1 MRVNMP
7 VTANEYLLQD
17 GESIVS
23 TTDLQGRI
31 TYINQDFIRASG
43 FTEEELLGSP
53 HNLVRHPDMPVEAFA
68 DLWATLKAG
77 LPWTGMVKNRR
88 KNGDYYW
95 VMANA
100 TPMRQNGTVVGY
112 MSVRVK
118 PTRQQIDAATS
129 IYARLRESKS
139 HGLKLHHG
147 EILKT
152 DLVSRVKRTLQ
163 MTLNTRI
170 NVTVLVTVLSSMLVV
185 AAALLG
191 WSAGFVIAGAVV
203 MLAAIVALAMSLKR
217 SVIDPLRQATE
228 IANSLAS
235 GDLSRKFSSNK
246 TDETGMLLRAL
257 SQMNVNIFA
266 MISDIRTNV
275 LRINTGVTEIAR
287 GNNDLSARTESQ
299 ASSLEETAS
308 SMEEL
313 ASTVKQN
320 ADNARQANQ
329 LVQST
334 SGVAARGGEVIG
346 EAKDR
351 MRLISESATKISD
364 IIGVIDG
371 IAFQTNILA
380 LNAAV
385 EAARAGEQG
394 RGFAVVAAE
403 VRNLA
408 HRSAAAA
415 KEIKG
420 LISDSVERVEAGVVF
435 VDQAGTTMA
444 EIMASVRS
452 VTDIMAEISA
462 ASAEQS
468 TGIDQVNQ
476 AVNDMDEVTQRNA
489 ALVEESA
496 AAAEALKGDVLKL
509 EQAAAIFKLGTALD
523 GTTTE
528 TPRRPEPAASP
539 APRPNKPAATSA
551 PAKSAS
557 SARPKPAAKPAAR
570 ESAEPVAARA
580 AAPAAKS
587 TPPKKVIGPD
597 LSSDEWEEF

>member
-7 VTANEYLLQD
+7 VTATEYLLQD

-43 FTEEELLGSP
+43 FTEEELIGSP

-118 PTRQQIDAATS
+118 PTRQQIEAANS
-129 IYARLRESKS
+129 IYAKLRESKN

-152 DLVSRVKRTLQ
+152 DLVSRIKRTLQ
-163 MTLNTRI
+163 MTLKTRI
-170 NVTVLVTVLSSMLVV
+170 SATVLVTLLSSLLVV
-185 AAALLG
+185 AAELLG
-191 WSAGFVIAGAVV
+191 WSSAFVIAGALITLGAV
-203 MLAAIVALAMSLKR
+203 IALSVSL
-217 SVIDPLRQATE
+217 SNTVLNPLKEATE

-235 GDLSRKFSSNK
+235 GDLSKKFSSSK

-275 LRINTGVTEIAR
+275 NRINMGVTEIAR

-351 MRLISESATKISD
+351 MRLISESANKISD

-403 VRNLA
+403 GRNLA

-496 AAAEALKGDVLKL
+496 AAAEALKGDVLQL

-523 GTTTE
+523 GKASE
-528 TPRRPEPAASP
+528 TAAPRRTEAAASAAP
-539 APRPNKPAATSA
+539 APRPSKPVAKSA
-551 PAKSAS
+551 PA
-557 SARPKPAAKPAAR
+557 AAKPRAAAKTTSR
-570 ESAEPVAARA
+570 DSGKDIPA
-580 AAPAAKS
+580 AAPAAAKS
-587 TPPKKVIGPD
+587 APPKKVIGPD

>member
-1 MRVNMP
+1 MRINMP
-7 VTANEYLLQD
+7 VTLNEYLLQD
-17 GESIVS
+17 GQSILS
-23 TTDLQGRI
+23 TTDLQGKI
-31 TYINQDFIRASG
+31 TYINQDFIEVSG
-43 FTEEELLGSP
+43 FTEAELIGAP
-53 HNLVRHPDMPVEAFA
+53 HNLVRHPDMPSEAFA
-68 DLWATLKAG
+68 DMWATLQAG

-88 KNGDYYW
+88 KNGDFYW
-95 VMANA
+95 VLANA
-100 TPMRQNGTVVGY
+100 TPMRQNGSIVGY

-118 PTRQQIDAATS
+118 PTRQQVEQAS
-129 IYARLRESKS
+129 QIYASLRENKR
-139 HGLKLHHG
+139 HGLKLYRG
-147 EILKT
+147 EALKT
-152 DLVSRVKRTLQ
+152 DVISRVRRAMQ
-163 MTLNTRI
+163 MTLKTR
-170 NVTVLVTVLSSMLVV
+170 VTVTAIAIILAMIVV
-185 AAALLG
+185 MAAALGDLG
-191 WSAGFVIAGAVV
+191 PSLVIGGAMV
-203 MLAAIVALAMSLKR
+203 AIVAAIGLAMSLFV
-217 SVIDPLRQATE
+217 SVIKPLREATD

-235 GDLSRKFSSNK
+235 GDLSHKFSTSK

-257 SQMNVNIFA
+257 NQMNVNIVA
-266 MISDIRTNV
+266 MISDIRTNMNG
-275 LRINTGVTEIAR
+275 INTGVSEIAK

-329 LVQST
+329 LVISA
-334 SGVAARGGEVIG
+334 SSVAARGGEVIG
-346 EAKDR
+346 EARDR
-351 MRLISESATKISD
+351 MRLISESANKISD

-394 RGFAVVAAE
+394 RGFAVVATE

-435 VDQAGTTMA
+435 VDQAGTTMT
-444 EIMASVRS
+444 EIVASVRN

-462 ASAEQS
+462 ASTEQS
-468 TGIDQVNQ
+468 AGIDQVNR
-476 AVNDMDEVTQRNA
+476 AVNEMDEVTQRNA

-496 AAAEALKGDVLKL
+496 AAAEALKRDVLQL
-509 EQAAAIFKLGTALD
+509 ERAASVFKLGHGRDAVLMQQPV
-523 GTTTE
+523 
-528 TPRRPEPAASP
+528 TPRRVLTP
-539 APRPNKPAATSA
+539 APSPRSKEELAPSA
-551 PAKSAS
+551 PAK
-557 SARPKPAAKPAAR
+557 PKTTAIAHDTKTKTKGTTAQ
-570 ESAEPVAARA
+570 
-580 AAPAAKS
+580 AAPASKS
-587 TPPKKVIGPD
+587 AIPKKVIGPD

>member
-7 VTANEYLLQD
+7 VTTNEYLLQD
-17 GESIVS
+17 GESILS

-31 TYINQDFIRASG
+31 TYINQDFIRVSG
-43 FTEEELLGSP
+43 FTEEELIGAP
-53 HNLVRHPDMPVEAFA
+53 HNIVRHPDMPPEAFA
-68 DLWATLKAG
+68 DMWDTLKAG
-77 LPWTGMVKNRR
+77 SPWTGMVKNRR

-100 TPMRQNGTVVGY
+100 TPMRQNGNVVGY

-118 PTRQQIDAATS
+118 PTRQQVENAS
-129 IYARLRESKS
+129 RIYARLRESKH
-139 HGLKLHHG
+139 HGLKLYRG

-152 DLVSRVKRTLQ
+152 DVISRIRRAMQ
-163 MTLNTRI
+163 MTLKTR
-170 NVTVLVTVLSSMLVV
+170 VAATALATVLAMIIVIVATLSG
-185 AAALLG
+185 LG
-191 WSAGFVIAGAVV
+191 STFVIGGALV
-203 MLAAIVALAMSLKR
+203 AIVAAVSLAVSLSA
-217 SVIDPLRQATE
+217 SVIRPLREATD
-228 IANSLAS
+228 IANALAS
-235 GDLSRKFSSNK
+235 GDLSHKFSSAK

-257 SQMNVNIFA
+257 NQMNVNIVA

-275 LRINTGVTEIAR
+275 QRINTGVSEIAK

-329 LVQST
+329 LVISA
-334 SGVAARGGEVIG
+334 SSVAARGGEVIG
-346 EAKDR
+346 EARDR
-351 MRLISESATKISD
+351 MRLISESANKISD

-435 VDQAGTTMA
+435 VDQAGTTMS
-444 EIMASVRS
+444 EIVASVRS

-462 ASAEQS
+462 ASTEQS
-468 TGIDQVNQ
+468 SGIDQVNH

-496 AAAEALKGDVLKL
+496 AAAEDLKSDVLQL
-509 EQAAAIFKLGTALD
+509 ERAASVFKLGSGMDARLEQQAALAK
-523 GTTTE
+523 T
-528 TPRRPEPAASP
+528 
-539 APRPNKPAATSA
+539 KPASNTAAPASKPKAELVQAA
-551 PAKSAS
+551 PAKAKVVAAKTTNIKSRDPIAPSAS
-557 SARPKPAAKPAAR
+557 TPKVVPA
-570 ESAEPVAARA
+570 
-580 AAPAAKS
+580 
-587 TPPKKVIGPD
+587 KKVIGSD

>member
-1 MRVNMP
+1 MRINMP
-7 VTANEYLLQD
+7 VTNNEYFLQD
-17 GESIVS
+17 GQSILS
-23 TTDLQGRI
+23 TTDLQGKI
-31 TYINQDFIRASG
+31 TYINQDFIEVSG
-43 FTEEELLGSP
+43 FTEDELIGSP
-53 HNLVRHPDMPVEAFA
+53 HNLVRHPDMPPEAFA
-68 DLWATLKAG
+68 DMWATLKAG

-95 VMANA
+95 VLANA
-100 TPMRQNGTVVGY
+100 TPMRQNGNVVGY

-118 PTRQQIDAATS
+118 PSRQQVEQAS
-129 IYARLRESKS
+129 QIYARLRENKH
-139 HGLKLHHG
+139 HGLKLHRG

-152 DLVSRVKRTLQ
+152 DFISRVRRAMQ
-163 MTLNTRI
+163 MTLKTQVA
-170 NVTVLVTVLSSMLVV
+170 VTTIAILLAMVV
-185 AAALLG
+185 
-191 WSAGFVIAGAVV
+191 VIAATFNGLDISFVVGGALVAMV
-203 MLAAIVALAMSLKR
+203 AMLSLAVSLSN
-217 SVIDPLRQATE
+217 SVIKPLREATD
-228 IANSLAS
+228 IANALAS
-235 GDLSRKFSSNK
+235 GDLSHKFSASK

-257 SQMNVNIFA
+257 NQMNVNIVA
-266 MISDIRTNV
+266 MITDIRTNMQ
-275 LRINTGVTEIAR
+275 RINTGVNEIAN

-329 LVQST
+329 LVISA
-334 SGVAARGGEVIG
+334 SSVAARGGEVIG
-346 EAKDR
+346 EVRDR
-351 MRLISESATKISD
+351 MRLISESANKISD

-394 RGFAVVAAE
+394 RGFAVVASE

-420 LISDSVERVEAGVVF
+420 LISDSVERVEAGVEF
-435 VDQAGTTMA
+435 VDQAGTTMT
-444 EIMASVRS
+444 EIVASVRN

-462 ASAEQS
+462 ASIEQS
-468 TGIDQVNQ
+468 AGIDQVNH

-496 AAAEALKGDVLKL
+496 AAADALRQDVLQL
-509 EQAAAIFKLGTALD
+509 ERAASVFKLGNGRDTPLERDPRAQAKESAP
-523 GTTTE
+523 E
-528 TPRRPEPAASP
+528 TPPSKVKADVVS
-539 APRPNKPAATSA
+539 
-551 PAKSAS
+551 SAS
-557 SARPKPAAKPAAR
+557 AKQRVSVAKVNAKPAAIPN
-570 ESAEPVAARA
+570 A
-580 AAPAAKS
+580 
-587 TPPKKVIGPD
+587 TPSRSGIHKKVVGSD

>member
-1 MRVNMP
+1 MRTNMP
-7 VTANEYLLQD
+7 VTTNEYLLQD
-17 GESIVS
+17 GQSILS
-23 TTDLQGRI
+23 TTDLQGKI
-31 TYINQDFIRASG
+31 TYINQDFIEVSG
-43 FTEEELLGSP
+43 FTEEELVGAP
-53 HNLVRHPDMPVEAFA
+53 HNLVRHPDMPPEAFA
-68 DLWATLKAG
+68 DMWATLKAG

-95 VMANA
+95 VLANA
-100 TPMRQNGTVVGY
+100 TPMRQNGSVVGY

-118 PTRQQIDAATS
+118 PTRQQVEQAS
-129 IYARLRESKS
+129 RIYASLRENKR
-139 HGLKLHHG
+139 HGLKLYRG
-147 EILKT
+147 EVLKT
-152 DLVSRVKRTLQ
+152 DLISRIRRAMQ
-163 MTLNTRI
+163 MTLKTR
-170 NVTVLVTVLSSMLVV
+170 VTVTTIAIILAMIVV
-185 AAALLG
+185 MAAALSGLG
-191 WSAGFVIAGAVV
+191 IGFVIGGALV
-203 MLAAIVALAMSLKR
+203 AIVAAVGLAMSLST
-217 SVIDPLRQATE
+217 SVIKPLREATD

-235 GDLSRKFSSNK
+235 GDLSHKFSASK

-257 SQMNVNIFA
+257 NQMNVNIVA
-266 MISDIRTNV
+266 MISDIRTNMQ
-275 LRINTGVTEIAR
+275 RINIGVSEIAK

-329 LVQST
+329 LVISA
-334 SGVAARGGEVIG
+334 SSVAARGGEVIG
-346 EAKDR
+346 EARDR
-351 MRLISESATKISD
+351 MRLISESANKISD

-435 VDQAGTTMA
+435 VDQAGTTMT
-444 EIMASVRS
+444 EIVSSVRS
-452 VTDIMAEISA
+452 VTDIMGEISA
-462 ASAEQS
+462 ASTEQS
-468 TGIDQVNQ
+468 SGIDQVNH

-496 AAAEALKGDVLKL
+496 AAAEALKRDVLQL
-509 EQAAAIFKLGTALD
+509 ERAVSVFKLGNGRDVALEQQQPVVQAKVSAPVSSRATVD
-523 GTTTE
+523 VKPSASATSS
-528 TPRRPEPAASP
+528 PAAND
-539 APRPNKPAATSA
+539 AKIKTKETATQ
-551 PAKSAS
+551 
-557 SARPKPAAKPAAR
+557 
-570 ESAEPVAARA
+570 
-580 AAPAAKS
+580 AAPASKS
-587 TPPKKVIGPD
+587 ALPRKVIGPD

>member
-7 VTANEYLLQD
+7 VTATEYLLQD

-43 FTEEELLGSP
+43 FTEEELIGSP

-118 PTRQQIDAATS
+118 PTRQQIEAANS
-129 IYARLRESKS
+129 IYAKLRESKN
-139 HGLKLHHG
+139 HGLTLHHG

-152 DLVSRVKRTLQ
+152 DLVSRIKRTLQ
-163 MTLNTRI
+163 MTLKTRI
-170 NVTVLVTVLSSMLVV
+170 SATVLVTLLSSLLVV
-185 AAALLG
+185 TAELLG
-191 WSAGFVIAGAVV
+191 WSSAFVLTGALITLAAVIALSV
-203 MLAAIVALAMSLKR
+203 SL
-217 SVIDPLRQATE
+217 SNTVLNPLKEATE

-235 GDLSRKFSSNK
+235 GDLSKKFSSSK

-275 LRINTGVTEIAR
+275 NRINSGVTEIAR

-351 MRLISESATKISD
+351 MRLISESANKISD

-468 TGIDQVNQ
+468 SGIDQVNK

-496 AAAEALKGDVLKL
+496 AAAEALKGDVLQL

-523 GTTTE
+523 GKPSE
-528 TPRRPEPAASP
+528 TPAPRRTEAAPSAAP
-539 APRPNKPAATSA
+539 APRPSKPVAKSA
-551 PAKSAS
+551 PAA
-557 SARPKPAAKPAAR
+557 AAKPR
-570 ESAEPVAARA
+570 VAAKTTSRDSGKDIPA
-580 AAPAAKS
+580 AAPAAAKS
-587 TPPKKVIGPD
+587 APPKKVIGPD

>member
-1 MRVNMP
+1 MRTNMP
-7 VTANEYLLQD
+7 VTTNEYLLQD
-17 GESIVS
+17 DESILS

-43 FTEEELLGSP
+43 FTEDELIGSP
-53 HNLVRHPDMPVEAFA
+53 HNLVRHPDMPPEAFA
-68 DLWATLKAG
+68 DMWATLKDG

-88 KNGDYYW
+88 KNGDFYW
-95 VMANA
+95 VLANA
-100 TPMRQNGTVVGY
+100 TPMRQNGNVVGY

-118 PTRQQIDAATS
+118 PTRQQVDQAS
-129 IYARLRESKS
+129 KIYARLRESKS
-139 HGLKLHHG
+139 HGLKLHRG
-147 EILKT
+147 EVLNT
-152 DLVSRVKRTLQ
+152 DLISRVRRAMQ
-163 MTLNTRI
+163 MTLKTR
-170 NVTVLVTVLSSMLVV
+170 VTVTTLATVLSMIVV
-185 AAALLG
+185 IGAALAGLNV
-191 WSAGFVIAGAVV
+191 GFVIAGALVA
-203 MLAAIVALAMSLKR
+203 MIAAIGLAVSLTN
-217 SVIDPLRQATE
+217 SVIKPLREATS

-235 GDLSRKFSSNK
+235 GDLSSKFNTSK
-246 TDETGMLLRAL
+246 TDEAGMLLRAL
-257 SQMNVNIFA
+257 NQMNVNIVA

-275 LRINTGVTEIAR
+275 RRINTGVSEIAK

-329 LVQST
+329 LVMSA
-334 SGVAARGGEVIG
+334 SSVAARGGEVIG

-351 MRLISESATKISD
+351 MRLISDSANKIAD

-444 EIMASVRS
+444 DIVSSVRN

-462 ASAEQS
+462 ASTEQS
-468 TGIDQVNQ
+468 SGIDQVNH
-476 AVNDMDEVTQRNA
+476 AVNEMDEVTQRNA

-496 AAAEALKGDVLKL
+496 AAAEALKGDVSQL
-509 EQAAAIFKLGTALD
+509 ERAASVFKLGNGRDVLQETQSIVQAKVTAI
-523 GTTTE
+523 
-528 TPRRPEPAASP
+528 P
-539 APRPNKPAATSA
+539 KPKIEAGATVAKPKIAMATKATS
-551 PAKSAS
+551 KDVGTAS
-557 SARPKPAAKPAAR
+557 T
-570 ESAEPVAARA
+570 
-580 AAPAAKS
+580 PAAKS
-587 TPPKKVIGPD
+587 VPPKKVIGPD

>member
-1 MRVNMP
+1 MRTNMP
-7 VTANEYLLQD
+7 VTTNEYLLQD
-17 GESIVS
+17 GESILS

-43 FTEEELLGSP
+43 FTEDELIGSP
-53 HNLVRHPDMPVEAFA
+53 HNLVRHPDMPSEAFA
-68 DLWATLKAG
+68 DMWATLKDG

-88 KNGDYYW
+88 KNGDFYW
-95 VMANA
+95 VLANA
-100 TPMRQNGTVVGY
+100 TPMRQNGNIVGY

-118 PTRQQIDAATS
+118 PTRQQVDQAS
-129 IYARLRESKS
+129 KIYARLRESKS
-139 HGLKLHHG
+139 HGLKLHRG
-147 EILKT
+147 EVLNT
-152 DLVSRVKRTLQ
+152 DLISRIRRAMQ
-163 MTLNTRI
+163 MTLKTR
-170 NVTVLVTVLSSMLVV
+170 VTVTTLATVLSMIVV
-185 AAALLG
+185 IGAALAGLNV
-191 WSAGFVIAGAVV
+191 GFVIAGALVA
-203 MLAAIVALAMSLKR
+203 MIAAIGLAVSLTN
-217 SVIDPLRQATE
+217 SVIKPLREATS

-235 GDLSRKFSSNK
+235 GDLSSKFNTSK
-246 TDETGMLLRAL
+246 TDEAGMLLRAL
-257 SQMNVNIFA
+257 NQMNVNIVA

-275 LRINTGVTEIAR
+275 RRINTGVSEIAK

-329 LVQST
+329 LVMSA
-334 SGVAARGGEVIG
+334 SSVAARGGEVIG

-351 MRLISESATKISD
+351 MRLISDSANKIAD

-444 EIMASVRS
+444 EIVSSVRN

-462 ASAEQS
+462 ASTEQS
-468 TGIDQVNQ
+468 SGIDQVNH
-476 AVNDMDEVTQRNA
+476 AVNEMDEVTQRNA

-496 AAAEALKGDVLKL
+496 AAAEALKGDVSQL
-509 EQAAAIFKLGTALD
+509 ERAASVFKLGNGRDVLQEPQSIVQAKVTAI
-523 GTTTE
+523 
-528 TPRRPEPAASP
+528 A
-539 APRPNKPAATSA
+539 KPKIEAGATVA
-551 PAKSAS
+551 KPKIAMATKAKSKDVGTAS
-557 SARPKPAAKPAAR
+557 T
-570 ESAEPVAARA
+570 
-580 AAPAAKS
+580 PAAKS
-587 TPPKKVIGPD
+587 VPPKKVIGPD

>member
-1 MRVNMP
+1 MRTNMP
-7 VTANEYLLQD
+7 VTTNEYLLQD
-17 GESIVS
+17 GESILS

-43 FTEEELLGSP
+43 FTEDELIGSP
-53 HNLVRHPDMPVEAFA
+53 HNLVRHPDMPSEAFA
-68 DLWATLKAG
+68 DMWATLKDG

-88 KNGDYYW
+88 KNGDFYW
-95 VMANA
+95 VLANA
-100 TPMRQNGTVVGY
+100 TPMRQNGNIVGY

-118 PTRQQIDAATS
+118 PTRQQVDQAS
-129 IYARLRESKS
+129 KIYARLRESKS
-139 HGLKLHHG
+139 HGLKLHRG
-147 EILKT
+147 EVLNT
-152 DLVSRVKRTLQ
+152 DLISRIRRAMQ
-163 MTLNTRI
+163 MTLKTR
-170 NVTVLVTVLSSMLVV
+170 VTVTTLATVLSMIVV
-185 AAALLG
+185 IGAALAGLNV
-191 WSAGFVIAGAVV
+191 GFVIAGALVA
-203 MLAAIVALAMSLKR
+203 MIAAIGLAVSLTN
-217 SVIDPLRQATE
+217 SVIKPLREATS

-235 GDLSRKFSSNK
+235 GDLSSKFNTSK
-246 TDETGMLLRAL
+246 TDEAGMLLRAL
-257 SQMNVNIFA
+257 NQMNVNIVA

-275 LRINTGVTEIAR
+275 RRINTGVSEIAK
-287 GNNDLSARTESQ
+287 GNNDLSVRTESQ

-329 LVQST
+329 LVMSA
-334 SGVAARGGEVIG
+334 SSVAARGGEVIG

-351 MRLISESATKISD
+351 MRLISDSANKIAD

-444 EIMASVRS
+444 EIVSSVRN

-462 ASAEQS
+462 ASTEQS
-468 TGIDQVNQ
+468 SGIDQVNH
-476 AVNDMDEVTQRNA
+476 AVNEMDEVTQRNA

-496 AAAEALKGDVLKL
+496 AAAEALKGDVSQL
-509 EQAAAIFKLGTALD
+509 ERAASVFKLGNGRDVLQEPQSIVQAKVTAI
-523 GTTTE
+523 
-528 TPRRPEPAASP
+528 A
-539 APRPNKPAATSA
+539 KPKIEAGATVA
-551 PAKSAS
+551 KPKIAMATKAKSKDVGTAS
-557 SARPKPAAKPAAR
+557 T
-570 ESAEPVAARA
+570 
-580 AAPAAKS
+580 PAAKS
-587 TPPKKVIGPD
+587 VPPKKVIGPD

>member
-1 MRVNMP
+1 MRTNMP
-7 VTANEYLLQD
+7 VTTNEYLLQD
-17 GESIVS
+17 DESILS

-43 FTEEELLGSP
+43 FTEDELIGSP
-53 HNLVRHPDMPVEAFA
+53 HNLVRHPDMPPEAFA
-68 DLWATLKAG
+68 DMWATLKDG

-88 KNGDYYW
+88 KNGDFYW
-95 VMANA
+95 VLANA
-100 TPMRQNGTVVGY
+100 TPMRQNGNVVGY

-118 PTRQQIDAATS
+118 PTRQQVDQAS
-129 IYARLRESKS
+129 KIYARLRESKS
-139 HGLKLHHG
+139 HGLKLHRG
-147 EILKT
+147 EVLNT
-152 DLVSRVKRTLQ
+152 DLISRVRRAMQ
-163 MTLNTRI
+163 MTLKTR
-170 NVTVLVTVLSSMLVV
+170 VTVTTLATVLSMIVV
-185 AAALLG
+185 IGAALAGLNV
-191 WSAGFVIAGAVV
+191 GFVIAGALVA
-203 MLAAIVALAMSLKR
+203 MIAAIGLAVSLTN
-217 SVIDPLRQATE
+217 SVIKPLREATS

-235 GDLSRKFSSNK
+235 GDLSSKFNTSK
-246 TDETGMLLRAL
+246 TDEAGMLLRAL
-257 SQMNVNIFA
+257 NQMNVNIVA

-275 LRINTGVTEIAR
+275 RRINTGVSEIAK

-329 LVQST
+329 LVMSA
-334 SGVAARGGEVIG
+334 SSVAARGGEVIG

-351 MRLISESATKISD
+351 MRLISDSANKIAD

-444 EIMASVRS
+444 EIVSSVRN

-462 ASAEQS
+462 ASTEQS
-468 TGIDQVNQ
+468 SGIDQVNH
-476 AVNDMDEVTQRNA
+476 AVNEMDEVTQRNA

-496 AAAEALKGDVLKL
+496 AAAEALKGDVSQL
-509 EQAAAIFKLGTALD
+509 ERAASVFKLGNGRDVLQEPQSIVQAKVTAI
-523 GTTTE
+523 
-528 TPRRPEPAASP
+528 P
-539 APRPNKPAATSA
+539 KPKIEAGATVAKTKIAVATKATS
-551 PAKSAS
+551 KDVGTAS
-557 SARPKPAAKPAAR
+557 T
-570 ESAEPVAARA
+570 
-580 AAPAAKS
+580 PAAKS
-587 TPPKKVIGPD
+587 VPPKKVIGPD

>member
-1 MRVNMP
+1 MRINMP
-7 VTANEYLLQD
+7 VTTNEYLLQD
-17 GESIVS
+17 GQSILS
-23 TTDLQGRI
+23 TTDLQGKI
-31 TYINQDFIRASG
+31 TYINQDFIEVSG
-43 FTEEELLGSP
+43 FTEEELIGSP
-53 HNLVRHPDMPVEAFA
+53 HNLVRHPDMPPEAFA
-68 DLWATLKAG
+68 DMWATLKAG

-95 VMANA
+95 VLANA
-100 TPMRQNGTVVGY
+100 TPMRQNGSVVGY

-118 PTRQQIDAATS
+118 PTRQQVEQAS
-129 IYARLRESKS
+129 RIYASLRENKR
-139 HGLKLHHG
+139 HGLKLYRG
-147 EILKT
+147 EVLKT
-152 DLVSRVKRTLQ
+152 DLISRVRRAMQ
-163 MTLNTRI
+163 MTLKTR
-170 NVTVLVTVLSSMLVV
+170 VTVTTIAIILAMIVV
-185 AAALLG
+185 MAAALSGLG
-191 WSAGFVIAGAVV
+191 IGFVIGGALV
-203 MLAAIVALAMSLKR
+203 AIVAAVGLAMSLSA
-217 SVIDPLRQATE
+217 SVIKPLREATD

-235 GDLSRKFSSNK
+235 GDLSHKFSASK

-257 SQMNVNIFA
+257 NQMNVNIVA
-266 MISDIRTNV
+266 MISDIRTNMQ
-275 LRINTGVTEIAR
+275 RINIGVSEIAK

-329 LVQST
+329 LVISA
-334 SGVAARGGEVIG
+334 SSVAARGGEVIG
-346 EAKDR
+346 EARDR
-351 MRLISESATKISD
+351 MRLISESANKISD

-435 VDQAGTTMA
+435 VDQAGTTMT
-444 EIMASVRS
+444 EIVSSVRS

-462 ASAEQS
+462 ASTEQS
-468 TGIDQVNQ
+468 SGIDQVNH

-496 AAAEALKGDVLKL
+496 AAAEALKRDVLQL
-509 EQAAAIFKLGTALD
+509 ERAVSVFKLGNGRDTVL
-523 GTTTE
+523 E
-528 TPRRPEPAASP
+528 QQPAVQAKASAP
-539 APRPNKPAATSA
+539 APARPKAELAPSA
-551 PAKSAS
+551 PAK
-557 SARPKPAAKPAAR
+557 PKAAAAAH
-570 ESAEPVAARA
+570 EAKTKTKGVAAH
-580 AAPAAKS
+580 AAPASKS
-587 TPPKKVIGPD
+587 ALPRKVIGPD
-597 LSSDEWEEF
+597 FSSDEWEEF